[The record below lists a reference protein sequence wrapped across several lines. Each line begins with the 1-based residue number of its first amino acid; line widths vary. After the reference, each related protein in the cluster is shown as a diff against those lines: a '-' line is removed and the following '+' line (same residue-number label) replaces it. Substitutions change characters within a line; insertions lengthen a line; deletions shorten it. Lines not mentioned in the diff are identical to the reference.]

1 MAFWPLV
8 TSTDGADDDYVHAQ
22 IVLFDGF
29 DPLDVIAPFEVLV
42 AGSDAVGG
50 DLVVELVSA
59 EGPRPVVSGS
69 RGLVLNATAQ
79 LDPSKPGF
87 IVVPGASG
95 PIDGDPDD
103 GVVTIPVLLARF
115 GETKAVPMMGE
126 AMANPDVTVATV
138 CGGSLA
144 LAMAGLIEGR
154 NAVTHVL
161 GLDVLDATGV
171 NVVRAR
177 VVDDG
182 DLVTAGG
189 VTSGL
194 DLALHLLD
202 RAYGPRVAVAVE
214 ELFEYERRGT
224 VWT

>member
-1 MAFWPLV
+1 M
-8 TSTDGADDDYVHAQ
+8 HAQ

-42 AGSDAVGG
+42 AGSDATGG
-50 DLVVELVSA
+50 ELAVELVSA

-69 RGLVLNATAQ
+69 RGLVLNATAK
-79 LDPSKPGF
+79 LDPSKPGYV
-87 IVVPGASG
+87 IVPGASG
-95 PIDGDPDD
+95 PVDGDPDE
-103 GVVTIPVLLARF
+103 VATIPVLLARF
-115 GETKAVPMMGE
+115 GETDAVPLMRQ
-126 AMANPDVTVATV
+126 AMANPDITVATV

-144 LAMAGLIEGR
+144 LAMAGLLEGR

-171 NVVRAR
+171 NVVRVR

-202 RAYGPRVAVAVE
+202 RSYGPRVALAVE

-224 VWT
+224 VWK

>member
-1 MAFWPLV
+1 M
-8 TSTDGADDDYVHAQ
+8 HAQ

-42 AGSDAVGG
+42 AGSDATGG
-50 DLVVELVSA
+50 KLVVELVSA

-79 LDPSKPGF
+79 LDPSMPGYV
-87 IVVPGASG
+87 IVPGASG
-95 PIDGDPDD
+95 PVDGDPDE
-103 GVVTIPVLLARF
+103 VATIPVLLARF
-115 GETKAVPMMGE
+115 GETDAVPLMRQ
-126 AMANPDVTVATV
+126 AMANPDITVATV

-202 RAYGPRVAVAVE
+202 RSYGPRVALAVE

-224 VWT
+224 VWK

>member
-1 MAFWPLV
+1 M
-8 TSTDGADDDYVHAQ
+8 HAQ

-42 AGSDAVGG
+42 AGSDAIGG
-50 DLVVELVSA
+50 KLVVELVSA

-69 RGLVLNATAQ
+69 RGLVLNATAH
-79 LDPSKPGF
+79 LDPSKPGYV
-87 IVVPGASG
+87 IVPGASA
-95 PIDGDPDD
+95 PIDGDPDEVD
-103 GVVTIPVLLARF
+103 TIPVLLARF
-115 GETKAVPMMGE
+115 GETDAVPLMRQ
-126 AMANPDVTVATV
+126 AMANPDITVATV

-202 RAYGPRVAVAVE
+202 RSYGPRVALAVE

>member
-1 MAFWPLV
+1 
-8 TSTDGADDDYVHAQ
+8 VHAQ

-29 DPLDVIAPFEVLV
+29 DPLDAIAPYEVLV
-42 AGSDAVGG
+42 AGSEAVGG
-50 DLVVELVSA
+50 ELVVELVSA
-59 EGPRPVVSGS
+59 EGPRPVISGS
-69 RGLVLNATAQ
+69 RGLVLNATAR
-79 LDPSKPGF
+79 LDPAKPGF

-95 PIDGDPDD
+95 PIEGDPDEID
-103 GVVTIPVLLARF
+103 TIPVVLARF
-115 GETKAVPMMGE
+115 GETGAVPLMRE
-126 AMANPDVTVATV
+126 AIANPDVTVATV

-144 LAMAGLIEGR
+144 LAMAGLLEGR
-154 NAVTHVL
+154 HAVTHHL
-161 GLDVLDATGV
+161 GMDVLEATGV
-171 NVVRAR
+171 NVVHAR

-194 DLALHLLD
+194 DLALHLLQ
-202 RAYGPRVAVAVE
+202 RSYGPRVAIAVE

>member
-1 MAFWPLV
+1 
-8 TSTDGADDDYVHAQ
+8 VHAQ

-29 DPLDVIAPFEVLV
+29 DPLDAIAPFEVLV
-42 AGSDAVGG
+42 AGSDAVGRE
-50 DLVVELVSA
+50 LVVELVSA

-79 LDPSKPGF
+79 LDPSKPGYV
-87 IVVPGASG
+87 IVPGASG
-95 PIDGDPDD
+95 PIDGDPDE
-103 GVVTIPVLLARF
+103 VATIPVLLARF
-115 GETKAVPMMGE
+115 GETDAVPLMRQ
-126 AMANPDVTVATV
+126 AMANPDITVATV

-144 LAMAGLIEGR
+144 LAMAGLLEGR
-154 NAVTHVL
+154 TAVTHVL

-194 DLALHLLD
+194 DLALHLLG
-202 RAYGPRVAVAVE
+202 RSYGPRVALAVE

-224 VWT
+224 VWI